1 VADNLLPLA
10 NHKRIDMNAILG
22 TPRSLATG
30 PGRFWRAYIAP
41 QLAAFGGSAQP
52 AIDSVRPDEQFAPSA
67 SARQFPSLFALR
79 GVGKTYDGGVRA
91 LRDIDLDI
99 REGEIFGIIGRSGA
113 GKSTLLR
120 TLNQLERP
128 SEGSIHFEG
137 RDLLSLDAAELRTVR
152 RRIGMIF
159 QHFNLLSSRTVAG
172 NIALPL
178 ELAGTPKVQIETR
191 VAKLLEL
198 VGLVEQRDRYP
209 AQISGGQKQRVGIA
223 RALATEP
230 RVLLSDEATSALDPE
245 TTQSI
250 LALLADINRRL
261 GLTIVLITHQ
271 MQVIKAVAHR
281 VAVLDDGRLAE
292 QGEVADIF
300 TRPTQEITR
309 TLLREVIGNEM
320 PPGVRERAAR
330 LLDGSGRLWRLAF
343 RGQSVDRPV
352 LAEAAE
358 RFTLKINLLH
368 GYIDEIQGL
377 PFGSLVVA
385 ASGAAS
391 ALDAAAA
398 FIAAQEIS
406 VEELAP

>member
-1 VADNLLPLA
+1 MNITQALPDIPGPPIHGIFSRLIASFRRERLNEGASRPADDVSSADA
-10 NHKRIDMNAILG
+10 NAETD
-22 TPRSLATG
+22 
-30 PGRFWRAYIAP
+30 RAAS
-41 QLAAFGGSAQP
+41 QAAA
-52 AIDSVRPDEQFAPSA
+52 
-67 SARQFPSLFALR
+67 LFSLR
-79 GVGKTYDGGVRA
+79 GIGKVFNGGVRA
-91 LRDIDLDI
+91 LHDIDLDI

-137 RDLLSLDAAELRTVR
+137 RDLLTLDAAELRQVR

-178 ELAGTPKVQIETR
+178 ELAGTPKAQIEQR
-191 VAKLLEL
+191 VNELLDL
-198 VGLVEQRDRYP
+198 VGLREQRDRYP
-209 AQISGGQKQRVGIA
+209 NQISGGQKQRVGIA

-230 RVLLSDEATSALDPE
+230 RVLLCDEATSALDPE

-281 VAVLDDGRLAE
+281 VAVLNDGLLAE
-292 QGEVADIF
+292 QGTVADIF
-300 TRPTQEITR
+300 TAPTQDITR
-309 TLLREVIGNEM
+309 TLLREVIGNDI
-320 PPGVRERAAR
+320 PPGVRDRAAR
-330 LLDGSGRLWRLAF
+330 LLESGEGRIWRLAF
-343 RGQSVDRPV
+343 RGESVDRPA
-352 LAEAAE
+352 LTEAAE
-358 RFTLKINLLH
+358 RFGLKINLLH

-385 ASGAAS
+385 ASGTDN
-391 ALDAAAA
+391 ALDNAEA
-398 FIAAQEIS
+398 FIETQDIALEEIT
-406 VEELAP
+406 L

>member
-1 VADNLLPLA
+1 MDITETYPNPAGHP
-10 NHKRIDMNAILG
+10 
-22 TPRSLATG
+22 G
-30 PGRFWRAYIAP
+30 PGILARLLAPFWKGQAAATTATPSGDFRSEAQTNERRDVVGSTAGAP
-41 QLAAFGGSAQP
+41 VLF
-52 AIDSVRPDEQFAPSA
+52 
-67 SARQFPSLFALR
+67 SLR
-79 GVGKTYDGGVRA
+79 TIGKTFSGGVRA
-91 LRDIDLDI
+91 LHQIDLDI
-99 REGEIFGIIGRSGA
+99 REGEVFGIIGRSGA

-137 RDLLSLDAAELRTVR
+137 KDLLGLDAADLRHVR

-178 ELAGTPKVQIETR
+178 ELASVPKEQIDKR
-191 VAKLLEL
+191 VEELLDL
-198 VGLVEQRDRYP
+198 VGLKEQRDRYP
-209 AQISGGQKQRVGIA
+209 SQISGGQKQRVGIA

-230 RVLLSDEATSALDPE
+230 RVLLCDEATSALDPE

-281 VAVLDDGRLAE
+281 VAVLENGHLAE
-292 QGEVADIF
+292 LGAVADIF
-300 TRPTQEITR
+300 TAPKQAITR
-309 TLLREVIGNEM
+309 TLLQEVIGNEI
-320 PPGVRERAAR
+320 PPGVRDRAAR
-330 LLDGSGRLWRLAF
+330 LLSSGEGRIWRLGF
-343 RGQSVDRPV
+343 RGESVDRPA
-352 LAEAAE
+352 LTEAGE
-358 RFTLKINLLH
+358 RFGLKINLLH

-385 ASGAAS
+385 ASGTVS
-391 ALDAAAA
+391 ALDDAEE
-398 FIAAQEIS
+398 FIASQDITL
-406 VEELAP
+406 EEVTL